1 MYIQYLLESIL
12 ILYENVH
19 LVNKCSFLA
28 VYNKWV
34 HGALPSQE

>member
-19 LVNKCSFLA
+19 LVNSKEMLLSCSL
-28 VYNKWV
+28 
-34 HGALPSQE
+34 